1 MIYLFFFNHKRLN
14 NRRSNDAET
23 PPKIGRMT
31 FHIDPFID
39 SAVSW
44 LDLFCA
50 TLRVILTISDG
61 HNVDWTIVG
70 FTDSWSCVSKFKNL
84 QINIYNFHNLTMEIS
99 VLNYIISNHFWTCTD
114 FDWDTS
120 ISNTFAREKWTGD
133 LMFVGQ

>member
-50 TLRVILTISDG
+50 TPRVILTISDG
-61 HNVDWTIVG
+61 HNVD
-70 FTDSWSCVSKFKNL
+70 
-84 QINIYNFHNLTMEIS
+84 
-99 VLNYIISNHFWTCTD
+99 
-114 FDWDTS
+114 
-120 ISNTFAREKWTGD
+120 
-133 LMFVGQ
+133 